1 MTRNQ
6 FIQRRRLGIIAPNAR
21 VRTVVWL
28 FPGQTEWEEIFVDER
43 YEKIEEQEAAFR
55 DKMGNVAHCLTPA
68 PEPGQPTPTVMA
80 KNWKA

>member
-6 FIQRRRLGIIAPNAR
+6 FIQRRAFGQIAPNAR
-21 VRTVVWL
+21 VRTVI
-28 FPGQTEWEEIFVDER
+28 FKFESGIEWEEIFVDER
-43 YEKIEEQEAAFR
+43 YLTIEQQEDDFR
-55 DKMGNVAHCLTPA
+55 AKMSSVKCITPA